1 VNLPGKIL
9 GFFAGGIVTATGY
22 GSYFILTVLAIVPAT
37 ALCLWLWPRFRRLD
51 STPANGIAR
60 A

>member
-1 VNLPGKIL
+1 MLNEN
-9 GFFAGGIVTATGY
+9 GIV
-22 GSYFILTVLAIVPAT
+22 LAVV
-37 ALCLWLWPRFRRLD
+37 LCLWLWPRFRRLD